1 MLSAVHNNIYLF
13 SKTAHPDVVHVPIL
27 TTTFFQPDINFDD
40 YDAIVLTSKQAVTA
54 LEKISPR
61 WRSLP
66 ALSVASKTEA
76 MVKAAGGILL
86 ERGDGYGDS
95 LDAVIVER
103 YAALRW
109 LYPRPKVVASDF
121 KERVKAEGVRLDD
134 VVVYETACNEGC
146 RDVSLPEEAVLIFT
160 SPFTVECFLELF
172 AFKTTHKIVVIGKT
186 TAKALPKEVE
196 YVMPERPD
204 VDACVTLAK
213 QL

>member
-1 MLSAVHNNIYLF
+1 MHKDTIFLF

-27 TTTFFQPDINFDD
+27 TTTFFQPAINLDD

-54 LEKISPR
+54 LEKISPH

-66 ALSVASKTEA
+66 VLSVASKTEA
-76 MVKAAGGILL
+76 MVREAGGILL

-95 LDAVIVER
+95 LDDIIVKK

-109 LYPRPKVVASDF
+109 LYPRPKVVASNF
-121 KERVKAEGVRLDD
+121 KERVKEQRVFLDD
-134 VVVYETACNEGC
+134 VVVYETACNKAC
-146 RDVSLPEEAVLIFT
+146 KNISLPEEAVLIFT

-172 AFKTTHKIVVIGKT
+172 TFKTTYKIVVIGKT
-186 TAKALPKEVE
+186 TAKALPKEID
-196 YVMPERPD
+196 YVMPDRPD
-204 VDACVTLAK
+204 IEACVTLAK